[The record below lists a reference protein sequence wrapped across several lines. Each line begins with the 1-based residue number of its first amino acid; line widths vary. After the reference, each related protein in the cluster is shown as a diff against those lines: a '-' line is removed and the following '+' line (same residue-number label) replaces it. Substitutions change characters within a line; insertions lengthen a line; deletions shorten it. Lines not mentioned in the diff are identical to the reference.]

1 MTDARTEGGA
11 PVSGGEWSAD
21 DLLPVEEFREQLGKA
36 QVFYLTD
43 FTGLDVKSMTEL
55 RSSLREQGAEYV
67 VVKNRLAKLAFGD
80 TDLPDISENLTGP
93 TGLVFGYEGP
103 VNAAKALSE
112 FAKEHDAKPSIKA
125 GILNDKILAPD
136 QIDRIAKLPP
146 KDQLYA
152 ELAGAMEAP
161 MQALAGALGAKLQEM
176 AGLLDA
182 YKQEKEQ
189 AGD

>member
-1 MTDARTEGGA
+1 MNRTDKQTFVAQLRDRLGRA
-11 PVSGGEWSAD
+11 PAI
-21 DLLPVEEFREQLGKA
+21 
-36 QVFYLTD
+36 YLTD
-43 FTGLDVKSMTEL
+43 FSGLDVKSMTEL

-67 VVKNRLAKLAFGD
+67 VVKNRLAKRAFDD
-80 TDLPDISENLTGP
+80 TDLPDITESLVGP
-93 TGLVFGYEGP
+93 TGVVFGYEGP
-103 VNAAKALSE
+103 VTAAKAVSD
-112 FAKEHDAKPSIKA
+112 FAKKHDDKPVMKI
-125 GILNDKILAPD
+125 GILDDKILGPE

-146 KDQLYA
+146 RDQLLA

-182 YKQEKEQ
+182 LRQERDQ